1 MVEID
6 PCEDWDDATIA
17 AAGEIDALRK
27 AIEETHDREHDSV
40 SLMWCGHEL
49 CRDDGVVSMSTAKTR
64 SVCVDDEL
72 WEAIQDTAAAA
83 RTSVSA
89 IVRDLLTDCVAGNLP
104 GYTSGF
110 VAGKAA
116 AEEYE
121 RLHPGRLL

>member
-1 MVEID
+1 M
-6 PCEDWDDATIA
+6 
-17 AAGEIDALRK
+17 G
-27 AIEETHDREHDSV
+27 
-40 SLMWCGHEL
+40 
-49 CRDDGVVSMSTAKTR
+49 TAKTR

-72 WEAIQDTAAAA
+72 WVAIQETAAAA

-110 VAGKAA
+110 VAGVAA
-116 AEEYE
+116 AEERE